1 MAATFCAWVGEP
13 MIRALLLP
21 PLRASA
27 SMPPETTDKRIE
39 APKRSKKW
47 LSALPSSPPR
57 PRRSV
62 AGEPTSMETPAGVM
76 IRDQTTKARV
86 WPMAA
91 ADLYWP
97 IRWEPRGTSTW
108 LPSKPRTSRLTTAR
122 TEPGR
127 SLSIAVS
134 STAGITKPWGTMRV
148 TSRIWL
154 ARAVSLAA
162 PATRAAKRS
171 SAEGPSAE
179 ERFAARVAGAANDT
193 ARASQMRDISRVV
206 PQGFVIPAVLETA
219 IDSDLPGSVRA
230 VVSRD
235 VRGFDGSQVLI
246 PRGSHLIG
254 QYKSAAAIGQTRAFV
269 VWSRI
274 ITPTGVSID
283 VGSPATDRLGRGGLE
298 GKADTHFFQR
308 FGSAI
313 LLSVISGGI
322 EALSRNGSNN
332 NALIIGSPSQAQNVA
347 AIALQK
353 QIDIPTTIRVAQGA
367 AVQVSV
373 ARDLD
378 FTRVAPV
385 P

>member
-1 MAATFCAWVGEP
+1 MTDELPKDANDLSEVYERAHWVRPQVSQPSSPWTVVLGVGGAVVIGLAVFTSLSHAREAKASTPKPTLASNAAPAWAPGLQKIMDQPAPPSMAATAP
-13 MIRALLLP
+13 AP
-21 PLRASA
+21 P
-27 SMPPETTDKRIE
+27 PP
-39 APKRSKKW
+39 
-47 LSALPSSPPR
+47 
-57 PRRSV
+57 V
-62 AGEPTSMETPAGVM
+62 
-76 IRDQTTKARV
+76 
-86 WPMAA
+86 
-91 ADLYWP
+91 
-97 IRWEPRGTSTW
+97 
-108 LPSKPRTSRLTTAR
+108 
-122 TEPGR
+122 
-127 SLSIAVS
+127 
-134 STAGITKPWGTMRV
+134 
-148 TSRIWL
+148 
-154 ARAVSLAA
+154 AA
-162 PATRAAKRS
+162 PAPMLPPPSQTDLPETHWKAPAVVVDLSEGPSAAPAAFRL
-171 SAEGPSAE
+171 AQAGAPTATPAAGAPETGGPSAE
-179 ERFAARVAGAANDT
+179 ERFAARVSGAGNDT
-193 ARASQMRDISRVV
+193 ARATQMRDVSRVV

-246 PRGSHLIG
+246 PRGSKLIG

-308 FGSAI
+308 FGSSI

-322 EALSRNGSNN
+322 DALASRNGGTT
-332 NALIIGSPSQAQNVA
+332 NALVIGSPTQAQNVA
-347 AIALQK
+347 SIALQK

-378 FTRVAPV
+378 FSGVAPV
-385 P
+385 GR

>member
-1 MAATFCAWVGEP
+1 MTRKPKTPADLSPVYDRDAWARPQV
-13 MIRALLLP
+13 
-21 PLRASA
+21 SQ
-27 SMPPETTDKRIE
+27 
-39 APKRSKKW
+39 
-47 LSALPSSPPR
+47 PSSPWT
-57 PRRSV
+57 V
-62 AGEPTSMETPAGVM
+62 VLGLAGAGVLG
-76 IRDQTTKARV
+76 V
-86 WPMAA
+86 
-91 ADLYWP
+91 LVF
-97 IRWEPRGTSTW
+97 S
-108 LPSKPRTSRLTTAR
+108 
-122 TEPGR
+122 
-127 SLSIAVS
+127 SLSSARQAHA
-134 STAGITKPWGTMRV
+134 STGVKTAP
-148 TSRIWL
+148 
-154 ARAVSLAA
+154 AAA
-162 PATRAAKRS
+162 PAWAPELRTLMARQSAPPPVVQPVAPAPLLPSANTAPATPPDPQENHWKAPAVVVDLSDAPQAAVAPTFRL
-171 SAEGPSAE
+171 AQAGAPVATGPAPADGPSAE

-193 ARASQMRDISRVV
+193 ARARQMRDISRVV

-235 VRGFDGSQVLI
+235 VRGFDGAQVLI

-274 ITPTGVSID
+274 ITPEGVSID

-322 EALSRNGSNN
+322 EALSRNGGNN
-332 NALIIGSPSQAQNVA
+332 NALIIGSPTQAQNVA

-378 FTRVAPV
+378 FSGVAPV
-385 P
+385 R